1 MRKAGAP
8 KDLGHRNASESELRY
23 DVKHYDYHQHG
34 YYPANDPTRHLS
46 TSSACCVGTASR
58 IA

>member
-8 KDLGHRNASESELRY
+8 KDLGHRNASENELHY
-23 DVKHYDYHQHG
+23 DVNHYDYHRRG
-34 YYPANDPTRHLS
+34 YYPANDSTRHLS